1 MIAIAVRTTETPRI
15 SETEI
20 TPERQR
26 ADVYSL
32 LSTLL
37 LSPPDEDTLDQ
48 LSQLQLDH
56 SAIKPMQL
64 AWAQLKL
71 AALRAKACDVELEYG
86 GLFIGLGRGEL
97 VPYGC
102 WYLTGMLMD
111 KPLAQLRHDLAQLG
125 LARNEN
131 LHEPEDHVALL
142 CQTMSVLI
150 QHPNEYSYET
160 QRQFFEHHLAPWIGR
175 FCDDLQ
181 QAQHARFYRSVGHL
195 GEQFF
200 QLERQAFS
208 MLHQ

>member
-1 MIAIAVRTTETPRI
+1 MIAITTRTTEPLRL
-15 SETEI
+15 
-20 TPERQR
+20 PEDNNPELQR
-26 ADVYSL
+26 ADVYLL

-37 LSPPDEDTLDQ
+37 LSPPDADTLEQ

-56 SAIKPMQL
+56 NAIKPMQL

-71 AALRAKACDVELEYG
+71 AALRAKTSDVELEYN

-97 VPYGC
+97 IPYAC

-111 KPLAQLRHDLAQLG
+111 KPLARLRGDLAQLG
-125 LARNEN
+125 LTRSET
-131 LHEPEDHVALL
+131 LREPEDHIALL

-150 QHPNEYSYET
+150 RHPEDYSYDT
-160 QRQFFEHHLAPWIGR
+160 QQQFFEHYLASWVGR
-175 FCDDLQ
+175 FFNELQ
-181 QAQHARFYRSVGHL
+181 HAQHARFYRSVGHL

-200 QLERQAFS
+200 NLERQAFS